1 MKLEAIKSLLESAVT
16 NDLGQLTNFGMI
28 LPGVEDS
35 GRAEY
40 GDVEGIEVYIDK
52 AKFQKAVIKYFAK
65 HTGNE
70 DDLFLSFDDIIERDE
85 YEDFVEVCWIFDQF

>member
-1 MKLEAIKSLLESAVT
+1 MKLEALKSLLESAVT
-16 NDLGQLTNFGMI
+16 NDLGQLTDFGMI
-28 LPGVEDS
+28 LPNVNGWSGVEYD
-35 GRAEY
+35 A
-40 GDVEGIEVYIDK
+40 VEGIEVYIDK

-85 YEDFVEVCWIFDQF
+85 YQQFCENCWIFDQF